1 MHAVVGYH
9 RPESLEEALSLLD
22 RGNPRT
28 VVLAG
33 GTSLNAIESTDP
45 FEVIDL
51 QSIGFDAIRTDG
63 TMVEIG
69 AMVRL
74 DQLAAHPAV
83 PQLLQEL
90 ARREGPNTLRNAATV
105 GGTIATANP
114 ESELVAGCLVF
125 AGQVILAGLGGAT
138 RTVDLSELLADR
150 SLIEGAIITTLR
162 IATDGAAAAARTG
175 RTPSD
180 TSIVAAVARR
190 TNSGVRLALTGM
202 TSAPILID
210 PDQVDTLQPPGDF
223 RGSSEYR
230 LHLAR
235 TLAARVIGQLAEQ
248 P

>member
-9 RPESLEEALSLLD
+9 RPESLDEALSLLN
-22 RGNPRT
+22 RRNPHT

-33 GTSLNAIESTDP
+33 GTWLNAIESAEP

-51 QSIGFDAIRTDG
+51 QSIGFDAIRTDD
-63 TMVEIG
+63 TMVEVG

-105 GGTIATANP
+105 GGTIATASP
-114 ESELVAGCLVF
+114 ESELVAGCLAF
-125 AGQVILAGLGGAT
+125 SGQVTVAGPGGAT
-138 RTVDLSELLADR
+138 RTVDLGELLADR
-150 SLIEGAIITTLR
+150 SLLEGAIITTLR
-162 IATDGAAAAARTG
+162 IATDGTAAAARTG

-180 TSIVAAVARR
+180 TSIVAAVGRR
-190 TNSGVRLALTGM
+190 TPTGVHLALTGM
-202 TSAPILID
+202 ASAPILID
-210 PDQVDTLQPPGDF
+210 PDQVDTLEPPGDF

-235 TLAARVIGQLAEQ
+235 VLSARVITQLGEQ
-248 P
+248 S